1 LDDPK
6 VETIAELFKRKIGGP
21 VGIVSTAYIADATP
35 GELFLD
41 CAWFHSDVTIS
52 REAALCAHTRLRG
65 NYQAVVT
72 SFLYNTSVLT
82 PDLDW
87 PTSCEGADVI
97 LGGGAEQF
105 IPGEGSPEGLD
116 YYEEFEKNGY
126 QVVYDQTELAD
137 VDLADDEKL
146 LGIFSVGVMA
156 KWLDREV
163 RYSPFPLL
171 TLLC

>member
-1 LDDPK
+1 MLRL
-6 VETIAELFKRKIGGP
+6 VN
-21 VGIVSTAYIADATP
+21 S
-35 GELFLD
+35 FLL
-41 CAWFHSDVTIS
+41 AQSFIS
-52 REAALCAHTRLRG
+52 NAIISQKAALCAHTRLRG